1 MGSGAG
7 FSCSIH
13 FIREHLVTDEINS
26 RLEFME
32 FDTAQRETL
41 RTTQPAVRA
50 VIGKALDRFYLR
62 AQRTPQ
68 TAQFFDS
75 PAHMAKAK
83 AAQEKH
89 WSRIASAEFDAGY
102 HESVHRIGATHAR
115 IGLEPRWYVGSYA
128 LVVEELVAG
137 VAKHTP
143 IWKRLVA
150 LWKPSAAHG
159 ATVALVKAALLDMEL
174 SLSVYFEEAQA
185 SREAAV
191 TRLDDALA
199 TLADGDLTR
208 HLSGMP
214 ESFAALES
222 SYNDALAKIREMIS
236 AVADGAVKIDGGVH
250 EIAQASEDLAR
261 RTEGNAASLEQT
273 NAAIKQMDDR
283 IRTSADASRSTVVRA
298 DQAIATVSSG
308 RRIAD
313 EAVQAMTRV
322 ADSAKGIDNVIEGL
336 DKIAFQTRVLA
347 MNAAVEA
354 GRAGEA
360 GRGFAVVADLVSA
373 LAMRAEEEA
382 GRARDQL
389 TATQSDIGAAVAMVQ
404 RVDGALSEIS
414 EDVGHVHGLLGTMAT
429 DNDAQAIAIAEI
441 STSVGTVDQSTQQ
454 NAAMVEQTSAAARN
468 LAQEVST
475 LAELTSAFRVDG
487 GEDPRAG
494 AQVLQIASSR
504 AAPHRKAN
512 RSKPA
517 LGLVVSS

>member
-1 MGSGAG
+1 MTNDIG
-7 FSCSIH
+7 
-13 FIREHLVTDEINS
+13 S

-32 FDTAQRETL
+32 LDTPQREAL
-41 RTTQPAVRA
+41 RSTRPVVRA
-50 VIGKALDRFYLR
+50 IIGRALDRFYAR
-62 AQRTPQ
+62 AQRTPH
-68 TAQFFDS
+68 TANFFDS
-75 PAHMAKAK
+75 PAQLAKAK

-89 WSRIASAEFDAGY
+89 WDRIVGADFDAAYG
-102 HESVHRIGATHAR
+102 ESTRRIGATHAR

-137 VAKHTP
+137 VARRTP
-143 IWKRLVA
+143 FWKRLRA
-150 LWKPSAAHG
+150 LWNPGAAQVS
-159 ATVALVKAALLDMEL
+159 TIALVKAALLDMEL

-191 TRLDDALA
+191 AQLDSVLA
-199 TLADGDLTR
+199 SLAEGDLTR
-208 HLSGMP
+208 TLADMP
-214 ESFAALES
+214 ASFATLET
-222 SYNDALAKIREMIS
+222 SYNDALARIREMIAS
-236 AVADGAVKIDGGVH
+236 VADGAQKIDGGVN

-273 NAAIKQMDDR
+273 SAAVMQMDAR
-283 IRTSADASRSTVVRA
+283 IRTSAEASRSTVLRA

-308 RRIAD
+308 RGIAD

-322 ADSAKGIDNVIEGL
+322 ADSAKGIDSVIEGL

-389 TATQSDIGAAVAMVQ
+389 TATQTDIGAAVEMVQ
-404 RVDGALSEIS
+404 RVDGALSDIS
-414 EDVGHVHGLLGTMAT
+414 KNVDQVHDLLGSMAT
-429 DNDAQAIAIAEI
+429 DNDAQALAIGEI
-441 STSVGTVDQSTQQ
+441 STSVGAMDHSTQQ

-468 LAQEVST
+468 LAQEVGT
-475 LAELTSAFRVDG
+475 LAELTRAFQIEG
-487 GEDPRAG
+487 GGSRKAG
-494 AQVLQIASSR
+494 AEPTPLFSR
-504 AAPHRKAN
+504 TTPHQATDRVSPSAKIGP
-512 RSKPA
+512 PA
-517 LGLVVSS
+517 LVRIA

>member
-1 MGSGAG
+1 MVLRRFHQESLLSDA
-7 FSCSIH
+7 
-13 FIREHLVTDEINS
+13 IRS

-32 FDTAQRETL
+32 FGTAQREAL
-41 RTTQPAVRA
+41 RTTRPAVRA
-50 VIGKALDRFYLR
+50 IIGKALDRFYSR
-62 AQRTPQ
+62 AQRTPD
-68 TAQFFDS
+68 TASFFDS

-89 WSRIASAEFDAGY
+89 WKRVVEGEYGATY
-102 HESVHRIGATHAR
+102 LESTHRIGATHAR

-137 VAKHTP
+137 VARRTP
-143 IWKRLVA
+143 FWKRLVG
-150 LWKPSAAHG
+150 LWNPG
-159 ATVALVKAALLDMEL
+159 ATHDATIALVKAALLDMEL

-185 SREAAV
+185 SRDAAV
-191 TRLDDALA
+191 AHLDEALA
-199 TLADGDLTR
+199 SLAEGDLTR
-208 HLSGMP
+208 RLSGMP
-214 ESFAALES
+214 ESFAALED
-222 SYNDALAKIREMIS
+222 SYNGALAKVGEMIA
-236 AVADGAVKIDGGVH
+236 AVADGAQKIDGGVH

-273 NAAIKQMDDR
+273 SAAITQMDDR
-283 IRTSADASRSTVVRA
+283 IRTSAEASRSTVVRA

-308 RRIAD
+308 RGIAD

-322 ADSAKGIDNVIEGL
+322 ADSAKGIDSVIEGL

-389 TATQSDIGAAVAMVQ
+389 TATQTDIEAAVGMVQ

-414 EDVGHVHGLLGTMAT
+414 QDVDQVHALLGSMAQ
-429 DNDAQAIAIAEI
+429 DNDAQALAIGEI
-441 STSVGTVDQSTQQ
+441 TISVGTMDRSTQQ

-468 LAQEVST
+468 LTQEVGT
-475 LAELTSAFRVDG
+475 LAELTQAFQVG
-487 GEDPRAG
+487 NQGAG
-494 AQVLQIASSR
+494 AEGRGGATRFESAAPVSGRGIPAAHSPAR
-504 AAPHRKAN
+504 AA
-512 RSKPA
+512 RSDA
-517 LGLVVSS
+517 AAA